1 MDNKKHQKR
10 LRQAFHKFNKFCN
23 LLNVEN
29 CFIGEFLI
37 YDGERNNVIID
48 MKLANT
54 NKNFIEFK
62 KSNIPIN
69 TELNTKLLL
78 LFIDTMFNQ
87 LKYDIKQ
94 TYDKNVFELWYN
106 PKKNKD
112 DFSKYIPINQFNT
125 II

>member
-1 MDNKKHQKR
+1 
-10 LRQAFHKFNKFCN
+10 
-23 LLNVEN
+23 
-29 CFIGEFLI
+29 
-37 YDGERNNVIID
+37 